1 MALCDNLKN
10 ARNRMGLSQ
19 EAVAEELG
27 ISRQAVTKWELGQSK
42 PSAKNLK
49 ALTELYQISYEEL
62 ISEGPNLILRAN
74 LTKWAIVLQAAF
86 LCSCSWYAYTLRDN
100 LDDVVYRGAF
110 VFSLIMLLSCSIWMA
125 ANHRYELDREQR
137 RKNRNIEFAYIGI
150 QTALVIVT
158 VYWGIGLFRI
168 ALILFILF
176 FYILYVNPRFMKRKL
191 TR

>member
-27 ISRQAVTKWELGQSK
+27 ISRQAVTKWEMGQSK

-158 VYWGIGLFRI
+158 VYWGIGLFRM

>member
-1 MALCDNLKN
+1 
-10 ARNRMGLSQ
+10 MGLSQ

-125 ANHRYELDREQR
+125 ANHRYELDRA
-137 RKNRNIEFAYIGI
+137 F
-150 QTALVIVT
+150 
-158 VYWGIGLFRI
+158 
-168 ALILFILF
+168 
-176 FYILYVNPRFMKRKL
+176 
-191 TR
+191 

>member
-27 ISRQAVTKWELGQSK
+27 ISRQAVTKWEMGQSK

>member
-27 ISRQAVTKWELGQSK
+27 ISRQAVTKWEMGQSK

-125 ANHRYELDREQR
+125 ANHRYELDRA
-137 RKNRNIEFAYIGI
+137 F
-150 QTALVIVT
+150 
-158 VYWGIGLFRI
+158 
-168 ALILFILF
+168 
-176 FYILYVNPRFMKRKL
+176 
-191 TR
+191 

>member
-1 MALCDNLKN
+1 
-10 ARNRMGLSQ
+10 MGLSQ